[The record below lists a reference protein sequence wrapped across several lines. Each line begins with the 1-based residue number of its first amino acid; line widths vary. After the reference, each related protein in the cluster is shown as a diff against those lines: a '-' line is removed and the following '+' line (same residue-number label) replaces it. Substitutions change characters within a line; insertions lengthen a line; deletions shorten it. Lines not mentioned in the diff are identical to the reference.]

1 MGKIQNRIV
10 LLWIAS
16 CVTICNYTIYV
27 KSLSCIKF
35 SSKRKSSN
43 VKSSVLRSAIFNLS
57 AKQSSSSKSSHNINY
72 KNLSFREIKE
82 YEKASNSFL
91 KTLTRNERKALGK
104 YFVSG
109 YDEINR
115 FLSGEPKQN
124 TKLEEKIKNMDS
136 AIAKYN
142 LEDDIIVYRGTDRK
156 YYENLKVNDIIE
168 EKVYY
173 STSLSQEVAEQFVI
187 DRKNP
192 SDGILVE
199 IRVPKG
205 SNVLYIGNNGA
216 FESEQEML
224 IARNTK
230 YKVLE
235 IERDRII
242 LEIIN

>member
-1 MGKIQNRIV
+1 MSKIKNKIV
-10 LLWIAS
+10 LLGAVSYLI
-16 CVTICNYTIYV
+16 TCNYAIEV

-35 SSKRKSSN
+35 SSKRNSSN
-43 VKSSVLRSAIFNLS
+43 IKSSVSRSAISNLS
-57 AKQSSSSKSSHNINY
+57 AKRSSLSKLSDNIDY

-82 YEKASNSFL
+82 YEKASSSLL
-91 KTLTRNERKALGK
+91 KTLTKNERKALGK

-115 FLSGEPKQN
+115 FLSGETKQN

-142 LEDDIIVYRGTDRK
+142 LEDNIIVYRGTDRK

-199 IRVPKG
+199 IKVPKG
-205 SNVLYIGNNGA
+205 SNVLYIGNNGS
-216 FESEQEML
+216 FEFEQEML
-224 IARNTK
+224 IGRNTK

-235 IERDRII
+235 IGRYRII

>member
-192 SDGILVE
+192 FDGILVE

-205 SNVLYIGNNGA
+205 SNVLYIGNNGS
-216 FESEQEML
+216 FELEQEML
-224 IARNTK
+224 IGRNTK

-235 IERDRII
+235 IGRDRII

>member
-156 YYENLKVNDIIE
+156 YYEDLNEGDIIQ
-168 EKVYY
+168 EKVYH

-205 SNVLYIGNNGA
+205 SNVLYIGNNGS
-216 FESEQEML
+216 FEFEQEML
-224 IARNTK
+224 IGRNTK

-235 IERDRII
+235 IGRYRII

>member
-1 MGKIQNRIV
+1 MSKIKNKIV
-10 LLWIAS
+10 LLGIAS
-16 CVTICNYTIYV
+16 YLVICDYGIEV

-35 SSKRKSSN
+35 SSKRNSSN
-43 VKSSVLRSAIFNLS
+43 IKSSVSRIAISNLS
-57 AKQSSSSKSSHNINY
+57 AKQSSRSKLSDNIDY

-82 YEKASNSFL
+82 YEKASSSLL
-91 KTLTRNERKALGK
+91 KTLTKNEIKSIRKYSLVDYK
-104 YFVSG
+104 K
-109 YDEINR
+109 INR
-115 FLSGEPKQN
+115 FLSGETKQN
-124 TKLEEKIKNMDS
+124 TKLEEKIKNIDS

-142 LEDDIIVYRGTDRK
+142 LEDDIIVYRGTERK
-156 YYENLKVNDIIE
+156 YYEDLNEDEIIQ

-205 SNVLYIGNNGA
+205 SDVLYIGNNGS
-216 FESEQEML
+216 FELEQEML
-224 IARNTK
+224 IGRNTK

-235 IERDRII
+235 IGRNKII

>member
-156 YYENLKVNDIIE
+156 YYEDLNEGDIIQ

-192 SDGILVE
+192 SHGILVE

-205 SNVLYIGNNGA
+205 SNVLYIGNNGS
-216 FESEQEML
+216 FEFEQEML
-224 IARNTK
+224 IGRNTK

-235 IERDRII
+235 IGRDRII

>member
-156 YYENLKVNDIIE
+156 YYEDLNEGDIIQ

-192 SDGILVE
+192 SEGILVE
-199 IRVPKG
+199 IKVPKG
-205 SNVLYIGNNGA
+205 SNVLYIGNNAA

>member
-156 YYENLKVNDIIE
+156 YYEDLNEGDIIQ

-192 SDGILVE
+192 SEGILVE
-199 IRVPKG
+199 IKVPKG
-205 SNVLYIGNNGA
+205 SNVLYIGNNAA

-224 IARNTK
+224 IGRNTK

-235 IERDRII
+235 IGRDRII